1 MNKNLLKKIS
11 KQILTA
17 SGLLVLSIMVCFYLA
32 GRINKISEDVAGKKE
47 MLLLAQ
53 HSQEQFALL
62 KEDYQKIAPHYDSVI
77 GVFPSSENILPFISA
92 MENFAALIGVQQM
105 LKFEGQ
111 GSQPAAGLSLNKVPF
126 NIIIGGSMTQFLNY
140 LSGLEKMPYFIQ
152 IDSLSLT
159 TAQNFESQ
167 GQMIVKGGLYVRQ

>member
-1 MNKNLLKKIS
+1 MKNLFKKIS

-17 SGLLVLSIMVCFYLA
+17 AGLLALSLIICFYLA
-32 GRINKISEDVAGKKE
+32 GRINKIAEDVAGKKE

-62 KEDYQKIAPHYDSVI
+62 KEDYQKISPYYNSVI
-77 GVFPSSENILPFISA
+77 GVFPSSENILPFLGAI
-92 MENFAALIGVQQM
+92 ENFAVSIGVQQSF
-105 LKFEGQ
+105 KFEGQ
-111 GSQPAAGLSLNKVPF
+111 GSQPAAGLNLNKVPF
-126 NIIIGGSMTQFLNY
+126 NIIIGGNMSQFLSY

-159 TAQNFESQ
+159 AAQNFESQ
-167 GQMIVKGGLYVRQ
+167 GQMIIKGGLYVRQ